1 MKLYSDTFKDVKG
14 FNKAYKELRSQLI
27 KTMDYPSNVRFSA
40 GCFTLETYYDDGKPA
55 TIEEMVKG
63 TCWQPYTSNK
73 NDMRFRLSH
82 NPNNDLF
89 RLATIDTNKLVK
101 L

>member
-14 FNKAYKELRSQLI
+14 FNKAYKELRLQLI

-40 GCFTLETYYDDGKPA
+40 GCFTLETYYDDGKPR
-55 TIEEMVKG
+55 TIEDCRKD

-73 NDMRFRLSH
+73 DDMRFRLSH
-82 NPNNDLF
+82 NVNHDPF
-89 RLATIDTNKLVK
+89 RPSTIDTNKLVK